1 MVDIIRVC
9 YHIVDSAG
17 KLHDSERM
25 LKPAMSG
32 TWLEQ
37 IGQSKLMDMP
47 EPLERITIQDL
58 HLSWL
63 QPDEIMD
70 WVTDLLI

>member
-1 MVDIIRVC
+1 
-9 YHIVDSAG
+9 
-17 KLHDSERM
+17 M

-32 TWLEQ
+32 TWIEQ
-37 IGQSKLMDMP
+37 IGQSKLMDVP